1 MTQER
6 EFYATTVDEAVG
18 KAANEL
24 GLPSEEISY
33 TVLDEGNSGFLGIG
47 ARDARILVTTTVS
60 APEAAIEDDEPLAN
74 EPVADE
80 PVADEPVATVPDD
93 DAGADSPDEEPPDIG
108 ASSET
113 SPLAEVYGD
122 SSDSEQEEAP
132 QELLDKVRELVSST
146 LDAMD
151 FDAQVEVY
159 DAGGFIAVD
168 VASED
173 TALFI
178 GQKGETIDALQYLVN
193 VAAFKERDFFKR
205 IVLDAEGYRQ
215 RRVEA
220 IQGMAHRTAR
230 KAIRERRT
238 VEMPPMNSSERRVV
252 HLYLSENPNVTT
264 ESEGTGDGRRVM
276 VSPS

>member
-1 MTQER
+1 MTEER
-6 EFYATTVDEAVG
+6 EFYASTVDEAVG
-18 KAANEL
+18 KAADEL
-24 GLPSEEISY
+24 GLPTGEISY
-33 TVLDEGNSGFLGIG
+33 SVLDEGNSGFLGIG
-47 ARDARILVTTTVS
+47 ARDARILVETSVPAPEQAPIEAPEQAPIEDEDPLETVS
-60 APEAAIEDDEPLAN
+60 ETIP
-74 EPVADE
+74 AD
-80 PVADEPVATVPDD
+80 T
-93 DAGADSPDEEPPDIG
+93 PDEEPPDIG
-108 ASSET
+108 ANSDS

-122 SSDSEQEEAP
+122 SSDAEQAEAS
-132 QELLDKVRELVSST
+132 QELLDEVRDLVST
-146 LDAMD
+146 ILEAMH
-151 FDAQVEVY
+151 FDARVEVY

-193 VAAFKERDFFKR
+193 VSAFKERDFFKR

>member
-1 MTQER
+1 MTEER

-18 KAANEL
+18 KAAGEL
-24 GLPSEEISY
+24 GLPAEEISY
-33 TVLDEGNSGFLGIG
+33 SVLDEGNSGFLGIG
-47 ARDARILVTTTVS
+47 ARDARILVTSSVS
-60 APEAAIEDDEPLAN
+60 TPEAAIEDDEPL
-74 EPVADE
+74 P
-80 PVADEPVATVPDD
+80 TVPPY
-93 DAGADSPDEEPPDIG
+93 ASADSPEDEPPDAA

-113 SPLAEVYGD
+113 SPLAEVYGE
-122 SSDSEQEEAP
+122 SSDPEQDEAP
-132 QELLDKVRELVSST
+132 QELLDEVRDLVST
-146 LDAMD
+146 FLDAMD
-151 FDAQVEVY
+151 FDARVEVY
-159 DAGGFIAVD
+159 DAGGFVAVD

-193 VAAFKERDFFKR
+193 VASFKERDFFKR

-230 KAIRERRT
+230 KALRERRT

>member
-1 MTQER
+1 MTEER

-18 KAANEL
+18 KAADEL
-24 GLPSEEISY
+24 GLPAEEISY

-60 APEAAIEDDEPLAN
+60 TPEAAIEDDEPLA
-74 EPVADE
+74 
-80 PVADEPVATVPDD
+80 TVPD
-93 DAGADSPDEEPPDIG
+93 DAGADSPDEEVEEPSDIG
-108 ASSET
+108 ASSES
-113 SPLAEVYGD
+113 SPLAEVYGE
-122 SSDSEQEEAP
+122 SSDSEQAEAP
-132 QELLDKVRELVSST
+132 QELLDEVRDLVST
-146 LDAMD
+146 ILDAMD
-151 FDAQVEVY
+151 FDAGVEVY

-230 KAIRERRT
+230 KALRERRT